1 MILRVSFN
9 QKKIFFF
16 LYEKIHFFSEIGQE
30 RATIGFDDDVKI
42 TPFNIDEELDEGHY
56 DETGCFQWKKKD
68 VYID

>member
-1 MILRVSFN
+1 MKKFILSD
-9 QKKIFFF
+9 
-16 LYEKIHFFSEIGQE
+16 IGQE